1 MGTRERRE
9 REKAE
14 VRRAI
19 LGAAR
24 ELFVERGYEA
34 VTMREIAKR
43 IEYSPTAI
51 YLHFA
56 DKKAVMEAI
65 CDQDFLALA
74 QRFQKV
80 ATIADPIERMKAA
93 GQAYAEFGLRH
104 PHHYQLM
111 FLTPHPPHDPAESA
125 IEHGN
130 PDQDGYAF
138 LRWTVSEAIA
148 AGRLRPELDDPDL
161 ISQLVWGSLHGI
173 VSLLIVK
180 HHEAW
185 IDWRPTKRLIEQMC
199 DLVVR
204 GLERA
209 PRKTTRPR
217 AKSRER

>member
-9 REKAE
+9 RERAE
-14 VRRAI
+14 IRRAI

-24 ELFVERGYEA
+24 ELFIERGYEA
-34 VTMREIAKR
+34 VTMREIARR

-56 DKKAVMEAI
+56 DKKAVMDAI
-65 CDQDFLALA
+65 CDEDFLSLA
-74 QRFQKV
+74 QRFKKI
-80 ATIADPIERMKAA
+80 ATITDPVERLRRA

-104 PHHYQLM
+104 PHHYRLM
-111 FLTPHPPHDPAESA
+111 FMTPHPPHDPSESA
-125 IEHGN
+125 IEQGN

-161 ISQLVWGSLHGI
+161 VSQLVWSAVHGI
-173 VSLLIVK
+173 VSLLTVK
-180 HHEAW
+180 HDEPW
-185 IDWRPTKRLIEQMC
+185 VDWRPARRLVTEMC

-204 GLERA
+204 GLER
-209 PRKTTRPR
+209 PNGRDQR
-217 AKSRER
+217 S